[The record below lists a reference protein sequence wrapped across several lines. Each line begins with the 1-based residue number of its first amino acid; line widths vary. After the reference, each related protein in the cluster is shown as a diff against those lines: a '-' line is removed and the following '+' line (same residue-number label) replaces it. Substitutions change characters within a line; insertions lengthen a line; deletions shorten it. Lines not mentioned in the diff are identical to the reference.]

1 MSQSEPI
8 RTNQSH
14 KNLLL
19 AVYMAFY
26 GPVLKVVIVRP
37 SPQYALNIKDL
48 QSGDTKC
55 DTAIAKDLEG

>member
-1 MSQSEPI
+1 MSLSEPI
-8 RTNQSH
+8 RAYQSH
-14 KNLLL
+14 KKPLL
-19 AVYMAFY
+19 VVCMAFY